1 MKKKNILYA
10 KLQENFSDLADFVK
24 RSGLPLT
31 FETARRAIY
40 EDKAVSI
47 PSLIILTKYLGFTPS
62 EINKILIEAGDKD
75 FSALIGT
82 GEGSD
87 LTEQEKALV
96 EAYRQIKSRDTVADQ
111 LDLIARAD
119 GVDISAQVTK
129 LRNKKRSG

>member
-47 PSLIILTKYLGFTPS
+47 PTLIILTKYLGFTPS

-87 LTEQEKALV
+87 LSVQEKALV
-96 EAYRQIKSRDTVADQ
+96 DAYRQIKSRDTVADQ
-111 LDLIARAD
+111 LDLVAKAE
-119 GVDISAQVTK
+119 GVDISVQVMK
-129 LRNKKRSG
+129 LRSKKRSG

>member
-10 KLQENFSDLADFVK
+10 KLRENFSDLADFVK

-47 PSLIILTKYLGFTPS
+47 PTLIILSKYLGFTPS
-62 EINKILIEAGDKD
+62 EINKILIDAGDKD
-75 FSALIGT
+75 FSALIGI

-87 LTEQEKALV
+87 LSDQEKALI

-111 LDLIARAD
+111 LDLVAKAD
-119 GVDISAQVTK
+119 GVDISDQVTK
-129 LRNKKRSG
+129 LRSKKRSG

>member
-24 RSGLPLT
+24 RSSLPLT

-47 PSLIILTKYLGFTPS
+47 PTLIILTKYLGFTPS

-87 LTEQEKALV
+87 LSDQEKALI

-111 LDLIARAD
+111 LDLVAKAD

-129 LRNKKRSG
+129 LRSNKRSG

>member
-1 MKKKNILYA
+1 MKKKNILYT

-47 PSLIILTKYLGFTPS
+47 PTLIILSKYLGFTPS
-62 EINKILIEAGDKD
+62 EINKILIDAGDKD

-87 LTEQEKALV
+87 LTDQEKALI

-111 LDLIARAD
+111 LDLVAKAD

-129 LRNKKRSG
+129 LRSKKRSG

>member
-47 PSLIILTKYLGFTPS
+47 PTLIILSKYLGFTPS
-62 EINKILIEAGDKD
+62 EINKILIDAGDKD

-87 LTEQEKALV
+87 LSDQEKALI
-96 EAYRQIKSRDTVADQ
+96 EAYRQIKSRNTVADQ
-111 LDLIARAD
+111 LDLVAKAD
-119 GVDISAQVTK
+119 GVDISDQVTK
-129 LRNKKRSG
+129 LRSKKRSG